1 MRFIKSSALALALCS
16 VAAAS
21 ASASEKD
28 SQASC
33 IAAGAQVKAALDSA
47 QNADAAREKRMG
59 LEFCNAGLYSK
70 GIAHYARAMEIVG
83 GKLAQN

>member
-1 MRFIKSSALALALCS
+1 MHFIKSSALALTLCAATAL
-16 VAAAS
+16 S
-21 ASASEKD
+21 ASASERD

-33 IAAGAQVKAALDSA
+33 IAAGAQVKTALDGA
-47 QNADAAREKRMG
+47 QNTDAAREKRMG

-70 GIAHYARAMEIVG
+70 GMAHYARAMEIVG